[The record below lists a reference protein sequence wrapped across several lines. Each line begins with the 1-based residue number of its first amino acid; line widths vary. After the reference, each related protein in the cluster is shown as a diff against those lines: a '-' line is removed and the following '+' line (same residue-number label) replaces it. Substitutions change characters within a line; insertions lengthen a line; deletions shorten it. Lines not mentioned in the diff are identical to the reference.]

1 MTVCNTNEI
10 FFSFLFFQ
18 ICSVMDLP
26 SMETIVSHLNK
37 GIVSICNTCKSILD
51 AQVHPTARPNYEQMK
66 RHIKHAEQCL
76 EKSKKMI
83 EEKRKYLEQCIEQQN
98 EEKGNASD
106 KSKEIESYRA
116 RQNTGTGVTIGGAVL
131 AAIPILGWIPGEKS
145 SLIHYYFSF
154 YHQLN
159 KYN

>member
-1 MTVCNTNEI
+1 
-10 FFSFLFFQ
+10 
-18 ICSVMDLP
+18 
-26 SMETIVSHLNK
+26 METIVSHLNK

-51 AQVHPTARPNYEQMK
+51 AQVHSTARPNYEQMK